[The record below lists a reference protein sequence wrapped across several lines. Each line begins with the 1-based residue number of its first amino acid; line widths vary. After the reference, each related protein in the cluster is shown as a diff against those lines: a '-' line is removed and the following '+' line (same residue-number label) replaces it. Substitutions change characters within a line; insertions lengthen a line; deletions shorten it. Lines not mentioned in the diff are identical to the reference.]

1 MSQTCCHTTDKPTT
15 HQPHNPANFRLTPP
29 TNFPCKDCQITAKA
43 RLTALL
49 KERILILDGAM
60 GTEIQNYKLQ
70 EADYRGERFASIT
83 QEVKGNNDLLVLTQP
98 QIIQNIHKSYLLAGA
113 DIIETNSFNG
123 TQISMADYGMQ
134 DLVYEINKTAAQLA
148 RSVAD
153 EISQQEPEKPRF
165 VAGVLGPTSRTC
177 SISPD
182 VNDPAF
188 RNVTFDELVDNYT
201 ESTLALIEGGVDIIL
216 IETVFDTLNAK
227 AAIFAV
233 TGVFEDIGFE
243 LPIMISGTITDASG
257 RTLSGQT
264 AEAFYNSIRHAKPLS
279 VGFNCALGADALK
292 PHIQTLSDIADVFV
306 SAHPNAGLPN
316 EFGEYDETAE
326 QTSGMLEGFA
336 KSGILNIVGG
346 CCGTTPEHIAA
357 IKQVVENYP
366 PRKIPDIPPA
376 CRLSGLEAFNITRD
390 SLFVNVGER
399 TNVTGSKKFLRLIK
413 EEKYAEALD
422 VARNQVEGGAQIVDI
437 NMDEGMLDSKQAM
450 IHFVNLIASEPDISR
465 VPLMIDSSKWDI
477 LEEGLKRTQG
487 KAVVNSISLKEG
499 YDEFV
504 EKARLCQRYGAAIIV
519 MAFDEVGQADT
530 ESRKIEI
537 CKRSYDIL
545 VNDVGFPS
553 EDIIFDP
560 NIFAVATGIEEH
572 NNYGVDFINA
582 TKWITDNLP
591 NAMVSGGVS
600 NVSFSFRGNPIRE
613 AIHAVFLYHAIKA
626 GMTMGIVNPAMLEL
640 YDDIPK
646 NARDAIEDVIL
657 NRNQG
662 DTGQEAT
669 EHLMEVA
676 ESYQAGGKK
685 KDGSQ
690 DLAWRELPVEKRIEY
705 ALVKGITTFI
715 DTDTEEAR
723 LKYPRP
729 LDVIEGPLM
738 DGMNVV
744 GDLFGEGKLFLP
756 QVVKSARVMK
766 QAVAWLQPYIEAEK
780 TEGESKGKVLMA
792 TVKGDVHDIG
802 KNIVG
807 VVLGCN
813 GYEVID
819 LGVMVPCEKIL
830 DTAIAENVDV
840 IGLSGLITPSLD
852 EMVYVAKQMQER
864 GMNLPLMI
872 GGATTSKA
880 HTAVKIEP
888 QYQNDAV
895 IYVTDASRS
904 VGVVTTL
911 LSKEKR
917 QAFIDETRAEYAA
930 VRERLA
936 NRKPKAPKLTYA
948 QSIEQ
953 GFKFDWENYTPPTP
967 NRLGQIVFDD
977 YPLENLLPYIDW
989 TPFFIS
995 WGLVG
1000 KYPKIFDD
1008 DVVGQEAKDLFAN
1021 AKAMIDKFIKEKSV
1035 TAKAVIRLAPAK
1047 RIASDTVV
1055 VYDEEGNEAFHF
1067 EHLRQ
1072 QSDKNSGKPNYSLA
1086 DFISPNGND
1095 YLGGF
1100 TVSIFGAEELAND
1113 YKAKGDDY
1121 SAIMVQAVCDR
1132 FAESFAEKLHEMIRK
1147 EIWGYQVD
1155 ENLTN
1160 EELIKEKYVG
1170 IRPAPGYPA
1179 CPEHT
1184 EKGKL
1189 FDWLDTTKAIG
1200 TYLTESYAMWP
1211 PSSVSGFYYSHPD
1224 STYFNIG
1231 KISPDQLEDYAKRK
1245 GWDIKTAEKWLAPN
1259 L

>member
-1 MSQTCCHTTDKPTT
+1 MSISTSNAPTSHKPHDPT
-15 HQPHNPANFRLTPP
+15 NFKLTPP
-29 TNFPCKDCQITAKA
+29 ASFPYQDRQATNKA
-43 RLTALL
+43 RLADLL
-49 KERILILDGAM
+49 KQRILFLDGAM
-60 GTEIQNYKLQ
+60 GTEIQNYKLI
-70 EADYRGERFASIT
+70 EADYRGERFAGFGRD
-83 QEVKGNNDLLVLTQP
+83 VKGNNDLLVLTQP
-98 QIIQNIHKSYLLAGA
+98 HIIRDIHRSYLEAGA

-123 TQISMADYGMQ
+123 TQISMADYGMEN
-134 DLVYEINKTAAQLA
+134 LVYEINKSAAALA
-148 RSVAD
+148 RQVCD
-153 EISQQEPEKPRF
+153 EVTATNPDKPRF
-165 VAGVLGPTSRTC
+165 VAGVIGPTSRTC

-201 ESTLALIEGGVDIIL
+201 EATYALIEGGADIIL

-233 TGVFEDIGFE
+233 TGVFETIGFE

-264 AEAFYNSIRHAKPLS
+264 AEAFYNSIRHAKPIS
-279 VGFNCALGADALK
+279 IGFNCALGADALK
-292 PHIQTLSDIADVFV
+292 PHIKTLSDVCETFV

-316 EFGEYDETAE
+316 EFGEYDETPE
-326 QTSGMLEGFA
+326 QTATMVADYA
-336 KSGILNIVGG
+336 KSGLVNIVGG
-346 CCGTTPEHIAA
+346 CCGTTPKHIAK
-357 IKQVVENYP
+357 IVEMTSP
-366 PRKIPDIPPA
+366 FAPRQLPDYKPA

-413 EEKYAEALD
+413 NEQYTEALD
-422 VARNQVEGGAQIVDI
+422 VARDQVEGGAQVVDI
-437 NMDEGMLDSKQAM
+437 NMDEAMLDSKAAM
-450 IHFVNLIASEPDISR
+450 IHFVNLVASEPDISR

-477 LEEGLKRTQG
+477 IEAGLKCTQG
-487 KAVVNSISLKEG
+487 KSVVNSISLKEG
-499 YDEFV
+499 KTEFV
-504 EKARLCQRYGAAIIV
+504 EKAKLCQRYGAAIIV
-519 MAFDEVGQADT
+519 MAFDEDGQADSF
-530 ESRKIEI
+530 ERKIQI

-545 VNDVGFPS
+545 VDEVGFPS

-572 NNYGVDFINA
+572 NNYGLDFINA
-582 TKWITDNLP
+582 TRWITDNLP

-613 AIHAVFLYHAIKA
+613 AIHAVFLYHAIKN

-640 YDDIPK
+640 YDDIEPD
-646 NARDAIEDVIL
+646 ARNAIEDVIL

-662 DTGQEAT
+662 ESGQDAT
-669 EHLMEVA
+669 DHLMQVA
-676 ESYQAGGKK
+676 ENYLSGKK
-685 KDGSQ
+685 KDSTV
-690 DLAWRELPVEKRIEY
+690 DLSWRELPVEKRIEH
-705 ALVKGITTFI
+705 ALVKGITTYI
-715 DTDTEEAR
+715 NEDTEEAR
-723 LKYPRP
+723 LKFPRP

-744 GDLFGEGKLFLP
+744 GDLFGAGKMFLP

-766 QAVAWLQPYIEAEK
+766 QAVAWLNPYIEKEK
-780 TEGESKGKVLMA
+780 IAGETKGKVLMA

-813 GYEVID
+813 GYDIID

-830 DTAIAENVDV
+830 QVAKDENVDI

-852 EMVYVAKQMQER
+852 EMVYVAKQMQEQ
-864 GMNLPLMI
+864 GFNLPLLI

-888 QYQNDAV
+888 NYQNDAV
-895 IYVTDASRS
+895 VYVADASRA
-904 VGVVTTL
+904 VGVATTL

-917 QAFIDETRAEYAA
+917 VDFISELRQEYGE

-936 NRKPKAPKLTYA
+936 NRQPKAAKLSYA
-948 QSIEQ
+948 ESIEH
-953 GFKFDWENYTPPTP
+953 GFQYDWANYTPPKP
-967 NRLGQIVFDD
+967 NQLGQVILDD
-977 YPLENLLPYIDW
+977 YPLQNLLPYIDW

-1008 DVVGQEAKDLFAN
+1008 NIVGEEAKDLFAN
-1021 AKAMIDKFIKEKSV
+1021 AQAMIDKLIKEKLV
-1035 TAKAVIRLAPAK
+1035 TAKAVFKLSAAQRPS
-1047 RIASDTVV
+1047 SDTVQV
-1055 VYDEEGNEAFHF
+1055 LDEQGHVTHTF

-1072 QSDKNSGKPNYSLA
+1072 QSDKASGKPNYSLA
-1086 DFISPNGND
+1086 DFISPEKTD

-1100 TVSIFGAEELAND
+1100 TVSLFGAEALAND

-1121 SAIMVQAVCDR
+1121 SAIMVQALCDR
-1132 FAESFAEKLHEMIRK
+1132 FAEAFAEHLHELIRK
-1147 EIWGYQVD
+1147 QYWGYQAS
-1155 ENLTN
+1155 ESLTN
-1160 EELIKEKYVG
+1160 DELIKEKYVG

-1179 CPEHT
+1179 CPDHT

-1189 FDWLDTTKAIG
+1189 FDWLDTTNAIG
-1200 TYLTESYAMWP
+1200 TYLTESYAMYP
-1211 PSSVSGFYYSHPD
+1211 ASSVSGFYYSHPESD
-1224 STYFNIG
+1224 YFNVG
-1231 KISPDQLEDYAKRK
+1231 KISQDQLEDYARRK
-1245 GWDIKTAEKWLAPN
+1245 GWDKATAEKWLNPN

>member
-1 MSQTCCHTTDKPTT
+1 MQ
-15 HQPHNPANFRLTPP
+15 A
-29 TNFPCKDCQITAKA
+29 TNKA
-43 RLTALL
+43 RLADLL
-49 KERILILDGAM
+49 KQRILFLDGAM
-60 GTEIQNYKLQ
+60 GTEIQNYKLI
-70 EADYRGERFASIT
+70 EADYRGERFANFGRD
-83 QEVKGNNDLLVLTQP
+83 VKGNNDLLVLTQP
-98 QIIQNIHKSYLLAGA
+98 HIIRDIHRSYLEAGA

-123 TQISMADYGMQ
+123 TQISMADYGMEN
-134 DLVYEINKTAAQLA
+134 LVYEINKSAAALA
-148 RSVAD
+148 RQVCD
-153 EISQQEPEKPRF
+153 EVTAINPEKPRF
-165 VAGVLGPTSRTC
+165 VAGVIGPTSRTC

-201 ESTLALIEGGVDIIL
+201 EATYALIEGGADIIL

-233 TGVFEDIGFE
+233 TGVFEAIGFE

-264 AEAFYNSIRHAKPLS
+264 AEAFYNSIRHAKPIS
-279 VGFNCALGADALK
+279 IGFNCALGADALK
-292 PHIQTLSDIADVFV
+292 PHIKTLSDVCETFV

-316 EFGEYDETAE
+316 EFGEYDETPE
-326 QTSGMLEGFA
+326 QTATMVADYA
-336 KSGILNIVGG
+336 KSGLVNIVGG
-346 CCGTTPEHIAA
+346 CCGTTPKHIAK
-357 IKQVVENYP
+357 IVEMTSP
-366 PRKIPDIPPA
+366 FAPRQLPDYKPA

-413 EEKYAEALD
+413 NEEYTEALE
-422 VARNQVEGGAQIVDI
+422 VARDQVEGGAQIVDI
-437 NMDEGMLDSKQAM
+437 NMDEAMLDSKAAM
-450 IHFVNLIASEPDISR
+450 IHFVNLVASEPDISR

-477 LEEGLKRTQG
+477 IEAGLKCTQG
-487 KAVVNSISLKEG
+487 KSVVNSISLKEG
-499 YDEFV
+499 KTEFV
-504 EKARLCQRYGAAIIV
+504 QKAKLCQRYGAAIIV
-519 MAFDEVGQADT
+519 MAFDEDGQADSF
-530 ESRKIEI
+530 ERKIQI
-537 CKRSYDIL
+537 CKRSDDIL
-545 VNDVGFPS
+545 VDEVGFPS

-572 NNYGVDFINA
+572 NNYGLDFINA
-582 TKWITDNLP
+582 TRWITDNLP

-613 AIHAVFLYHAIKA
+613 AIHAVFLYHAIKN

-640 YDDIPK
+640 YDDINPDVR
-646 NARDAIEDVIL
+646 NAIEDVIL

-662 DTGQEAT
+662 ESGQDAT
-669 EHLMEVA
+669 DHLMQVA
-676 ESYQAGGKK
+676 ENYLSGKK
-685 KDGSQ
+685 KDSTV
-690 DLAWRELPVEKRIEY
+690 DLSWRELPVEKRIEH
-705 ALVKGITTFI
+705 ALVKGITTYI
-715 DTDTEEAR
+715 NEDTEEAR
-723 LKYPRP
+723 LKFPRP

-744 GDLFGEGKLFLP
+744 GDLFGAGKMFLP

-766 QAVAWLQPYIEAEK
+766 QAVAWLNPYIEKEK
-780 TEGESKGKVLMA
+780 IAGETKGKVLMA

-813 GYEVID
+813 GYDIID

-830 DTAIAENVDV
+830 QVAKDENVDI

-852 EMVYVAKQMQER
+852 EMVYVAKQMQEQ
-864 GMNLPLMI
+864 GFNLPLLI

-888 QYQNDAV
+888 NYQNDAV
-895 IYVTDASRS
+895 VYVADASRA
-904 VGVVTTL
+904 VGVATTL

-917 QAFIDETRAEYAA
+917 VDFINELRQEYGE

-936 NRKPKAPKLTYA
+936 NRQPKAAKLSYA
-948 QSIEQ
+948 ESIEQ
-953 GFKFDWENYTPPTP
+953 GFQYDWANYTPPKP
-967 NRLGQIVFDD
+967 NQLGQVILDD
-977 YPLENLLPYIDW
+977 YPLQNLLPYIDW

-1008 DVVGQEAKDLFAN
+1008 SIVGEEAKDLFAN
-1021 AKAMIDKFIKEKSV
+1021 AQAMIDKLIKEKLV
-1035 TAKAVIRLAPAK
+1035 TAKAVFKLSPAQ
-1047 RIASDTVV
+1047 RPSSDTVQV
-1055 VYDEEGNEAFHF
+1055 LDEQGNVTHTF

-1072 QSDKNSGKPNYSLA
+1072 QSDKASGKPNYSLA
-1086 DFISPNGND
+1086 DFISPEKTD

-1100 TVSIFGAEELAND
+1100 TVSLFGAEALAND

-1121 SAIMVQAVCDR
+1121 SAIMVQALCDR
-1132 FAESFAEKLHEMIRK
+1132 FAEAFAEHLHELIRK
-1147 EIWGYQVD
+1147 QYWGYQAA
-1155 ENLTN
+1155 EHLTN

-1179 CPEHT
+1179 CPDHT

-1189 FDWLDTTKAIG
+1189 FDWLDTTNAIG
-1200 TYLTESYAMWP
+1200 TYLTESYAMYP
-1211 PSSVSGFYYSHPD
+1211 ASSVSGFYYSHPESD
-1224 STYFNIG
+1224 YFNVG
-1231 KISPDQLEDYAKRK
+1231 KISQDQLEDYARRK
-1245 GWDIKTAEKWLAPN
+1245 GWDKATAEKWLNPN

>member
-1 MSQTCCHTTDKPTT
+1 MSISTSNAPTSHKP
-15 HQPHNPANFRLTPP
+15 HDPANFQLTPP
-29 TNFPCKDCQITAKA
+29 ANFPYQDRQATNKA
-43 RLTALL
+43 RLADLL
-49 KERILILDGAM
+49 KQRILFLDGAM
-60 GTEIQNYKLQ
+60 GTEIQNYKLI
-70 EADYRGERFASIT
+70 EADYRGERFAGFGRD
-83 QEVKGNNDLLVLTQP
+83 VKGNNDLLVLTQP
-98 QIIQNIHKSYLLAGA
+98 HIIRDIHRSYLEAGA
-113 DIIETNSFNG
+113 DIIETNTFNG
-123 TQISMADYGMQ
+123 TQISMADYGMEN
-134 DLVYEINKTAAQLA
+134 LVYEINKSAAALA
-148 RSVAD
+148 RQVCD
-153 EISQQEPEKPRF
+153 EVTATNPDKPRF
-165 VAGVLGPTSRTC
+165 VAGVIGPTSRTC

-201 ESTLALIEGGVDIIL
+201 EATYALIEGGADIIL

-233 TGVFEDIGFE
+233 TGVFETIGFE

-264 AEAFYNSIRHAKPLS
+264 AEAFYNSIRHAKPIS
-279 VGFNCALGADALK
+279 IGFNCALGADALK
-292 PHIQTLSDIADVFV
+292 PHIKTLSDVCETFV

-316 EFGEYDETAE
+316 EFGEYDETPE
-326 QTSGMLEGFA
+326 QTATMVADYA
-336 KSGILNIVGG
+336 KSGLVNIVGG
-346 CCGTTPEHIAA
+346 CCGTTPKHIAK
-357 IKQVVENYP
+357 IVEMTSP
-366 PRKIPDIPPA
+366 FAPRQLPDYKPA

-413 EEKYAEALD
+413 NEEYTEALD
-422 VARNQVEGGAQIVDI
+422 VARDQVEGGAQVVDI
-437 NMDEGMLDSKQAM
+437 NMDEAMLDSKAAM
-450 IHFVNLIASEPDISR
+450 IHFVNLVASEPDISR

-477 LEEGLKRTQG
+477 IEAGLKCTQG
-487 KAVVNSISLKEG
+487 KSVVNSISLKEG
-499 YDEFV
+499 KTEFV
-504 EKARLCQRYGAAIIV
+504 QKAKLCQRYGAAIIV
-519 MAFDEVGQADT
+519 MAFDEDGQADSF
-530 ESRKIEI
+530 ERKIQI

-545 VNDVGFPS
+545 VDEIGFPS

-572 NNYGVDFINA
+572 NNYGLDFINA
-582 TKWITDNLP
+582 TRWITDNLP

-613 AIHAVFLYHAIKA
+613 AIHAVFLYHAIKN

-640 YDDIPK
+640 YDDIEPD
-646 NARDAIEDVIL
+646 ARNAIEDVIL

-662 DTGQEAT
+662 ESGQDAT
-669 EHLMEVA
+669 DHLMQVA
-676 ESYQAGGKK
+676 ENYLSGKK
-685 KDGSQ
+685 KDSTV
-690 DLAWRELPVEKRIEY
+690 DLSWRELPVEKRIEH
-705 ALVKGITTFI
+705 ALVKGVTTYI
-715 DTDTEEAR
+715 NEDTEEAR
-723 LKYPRP
+723 LKFSRP

-744 GDLFGEGKLFLP
+744 GDLFGAGKMFLP

-766 QAVAWLQPYIEAEK
+766 QAVAWLNPYIEKEK
-780 TEGESKGKVLMA
+780 VAGETKGKVLMA

-813 GYEVID
+813 GYDIID

-830 DTAIAENVDV
+830 QVAKDENVDI

-852 EMVYVAKQMQER
+852 EMVYVAKQMQEQ
-864 GMNLPLMI
+864 GFNLPLLI

-888 QYQNDAV
+888 NYQNDAV
-895 IYVTDASRS
+895 VYVADASRA
-904 VGVVTTL
+904 VGVATTL

-917 QAFIDETRAEYAA
+917 VDFISELRQEYGE

-936 NRKPKAPKLTYA
+936 NRQPKAAKLSYA
-948 QSIEQ
+948 ESIEQ
-953 GFKFDWENYTPPTP
+953 GFQYDWANYTPPKP
-967 NRLGQIVFDD
+967 NQLGQVILDD
-977 YPLENLLPYIDW
+977 YPLQNLLPYIDW

-1008 DVVGQEAKDLFAN
+1008 SIVGEEAKDLFAN
-1021 AKAMIDKFIKEKSV
+1021 AQAMIDKLIKEKLV
-1035 TAKAVIRLAPAK
+1035 TAKAVFRLSPAQ
-1047 RIASDTVV
+1047 RPSSDTVQVLDEQGNV
-1055 VYDEEGNEAFHF
+1055 VHTF

-1072 QSDKNSGKPNYSLA
+1072 QSDKASGKPNYSLA
-1086 DFISPNGND
+1086 DFISPEKTD

-1100 TVSIFGAEELAND
+1100 TVSLFGAEALAND

-1121 SAIMVQAVCDR
+1121 SAIMVQALCDR
-1132 FAESFAEKLHEMIRK
+1132 FAEAFAEHLHELIRK
-1147 EIWGYQVD
+1147 QYWGYRAN
-1155 ENLTN
+1155 ESLTN
-1160 EELIKEKYVG
+1160 DELIKEKYVG

-1179 CPEHT
+1179 CPDHT

-1189 FDWLDTTKAIG
+1189 FDWLDTTNAIG
-1200 TYLTESYAMWP
+1200 TYLTESYAMYP
-1211 PSSVSGFYYSHPD
+1211 ASSVSGFYYSHPESD
-1224 STYFNIG
+1224 YFNVG
-1231 KISPDQLEDYAKRK
+1231 KISQDQLEDYAKRK
-1245 GWDIKTAEKWLAPN
+1245 GWDKATAEKWLNPN

>member
-1 MSQTCCHTTDKPTT
+1 MSISTSNAPTSHKPHDPTNFKLT
-15 HQPHNPANFRLTPP
+15 PPANFPYQDRQA
-29 TNFPCKDCQITAKA
+29 TNKA
-43 RLTALL
+43 RLAELL
-49 KERILILDGAM
+49 KQRILFLDGAM
-60 GTEIQNYKLQ
+60 GTEIQNYKLI
-70 EADYRGERFASIT
+70 EADYRGERFANFGRD
-83 QEVKGNNDLLVLTQP
+83 VKGNNDLLVLTQP
-98 QIIQNIHKSYLLAGA
+98 HIIRDIHRSYLEAGA

-123 TQISMADYGMQ
+123 TQISMADYGMEN
-134 DLVYEINKTAAQLA
+134 LAYEINKSAAALA
-148 RSVAD
+148 RQVCD
-153 EISQQEPEKPRF
+153 EVTATNPDKPRF
-165 VAGVLGPTSRTC
+165 VAGVIGPTSRTC

-201 ESTLALIEGGVDIIL
+201 EATYALIEGGADIIL

-233 TGVFEDIGFE
+233 TGVFETIGFE

-264 AEAFYNSIRHAKPLS
+264 AEAFYNSIRHAKPIS
-279 VGFNCALGADALK
+279 IGFNCALGADALK
-292 PHIQTLSDIADVFV
+292 PHIKTLSDVCETFV

-316 EFGEYDETAE
+316 EFGEYDETPE
-326 QTSGMLEGFA
+326 QTATMVADYA
-336 KSGILNIVGG
+336 KSGLVNIVGG
-346 CCGTTPEHIAA
+346 CCGTTPKHIAK
-357 IKQVVENYP
+357 IVEMTSP
-366 PRKIPDIPPA
+366 FAPRQLPDYKPA

-413 EEKYAEALD
+413 NEQYTEALD
-422 VARNQVEGGAQIVDI
+422 VARDQVEGGAQIVDI
-437 NMDEGMLDSKQAM
+437 NMDEAMLDSKAAM
-450 IHFVNLIASEPDISR
+450 IHFVNLVASEPDISR

-477 LEEGLKRTQG
+477 IEAGLKCTQG
-487 KAVVNSISLKEG
+487 KSVVNSISLKEG
-499 YDEFV
+499 KTEFV
-504 EKARLCQRYGAAIIV
+504 QKAKLCQRYGAAIIV
-519 MAFDEVGQADT
+519 MAFDEDGQADSF
-530 ESRKIEI
+530 ERKIEI

-545 VNDVGFPS
+545 VDEVGFPS

-572 NNYGVDFINA
+572 NNYGLDFINA
-582 TKWITDNLP
+582 TRWITDNLP

-613 AIHAVFLYHAIKA
+613 AIHAVFLYHAIKN

-640 YDDIPK
+640 YDDIDPDVR
-646 NARDAIEDVIL
+646 NAIEDVIL

-662 DTGQEAT
+662 ESGQDAT
-669 EHLMEVA
+669 DHLMQVA
-676 ESYQAGGKK
+676 ENYLSGKK
-685 KDGSQ
+685 KDSTV
-690 DLAWRELPVEKRIEY
+690 DLSWRELPVEKRIEH
-705 ALVKGITTFI
+705 ALVKGITTYI
-715 DTDTEEAR
+715 NEDTEEAR
-723 LKYPRP
+723 LKFPRP

-744 GDLFGEGKLFLP
+744 GDLFGAGKMFLP

-766 QAVAWLQPYIEAEK
+766 QAVAWLNPYIEKEK
-780 TEGESKGKVLMA
+780 VAGETKGKVLMA

-813 GYEVID
+813 GYDIID

-830 DTAIAENVDV
+830 QVAKDENVDI

-852 EMVYVAKQMQER
+852 EMVYVAKQMQEQ
-864 GMNLPLMI
+864 GFNLPLLI

-888 QYQNDAV
+888 NYQNDAV
-895 IYVTDASRS
+895 VYVADASRA
-904 VGVVTTL
+904 VGVATTL

-917 QAFIDETRAEYAA
+917 VDFISALRQEYGE

-936 NRKPKAPKLTYA
+936 NRQPKAAKLSYA
-948 QSIEQ
+948 ESIEQ
-953 GFKFDWENYTPPTP
+953 GFQYDWANYTPPKP
-967 NRLGQIVFDD
+967 NQLGQVILDD
-977 YPLENLLPYIDW
+977 YPLQNLLPYIDW

-1008 DVVGQEAKDLFAN
+1008 NIVGEEAKDLFAN
-1021 AKAMIDKFIKEKSV
+1021 AQAMIDKLIKEKLV
-1035 TAKAVIRLAPAK
+1035 TAKAVFKLSPAQ
-1047 RIASDTVV
+1047 RPSSDTVQVLDEQGNV
-1055 VYDEEGNEAFHF
+1055 VHTF

-1072 QSDKNSGKPNYSLA
+1072 QSDKASGKPNYSLA
-1086 DFISPNGND
+1086 DFISPEKTD

-1100 TVSIFGAEELAND
+1100 TVSLFGAEALAND

-1121 SAIMVQAVCDR
+1121 SAIMVQALCDR
-1132 FAESFAEKLHEMIRK
+1132 FAEAFAEHLHELIRK
-1147 EIWGYQVD
+1147 QYWGYQAS
-1155 ENLTN
+1155 ESLTN
-1160 EELIKEKYVG
+1160 DELIKEKYVG

-1179 CPEHT
+1179 CPDHT

-1189 FDWLDTTKAIG
+1189 FDWLDTTNAIG
-1200 TYLTESYAMWP
+1200 TYLTESYAMYP
-1211 PSSVSGFYYSHPD
+1211 ASSVSGFYYSHPESD
-1224 STYFNIG
+1224 YFNVG
-1231 KISPDQLEDYAKRK
+1231 KISQDQLEDYARRK
-1245 GWDIKTAEKWLAPN
+1245 GWDKATAEKWLNPN

>member
-1 MSQTCCHTTDKPTT
+1 MSISTSNAPTNHKP
-15 HQPHNPANFRLTPP
+15 HDPANFQLTPP
-29 TNFPCKDCQITAKA
+29 ANFPYQAIQATNKA
-43 RLTALL
+43 RLADLL
-49 KERILILDGAM
+49 KQRILFLDGAM
-60 GTEIQNYKLQ
+60 GTEIQTYKLI
-70 EADYRGERFASIT
+70 EADYRGERFAGFGRD
-83 QEVKGNNDLLVLTQP
+83 VKGNNDLLVLTQP
-98 QIIQNIHKSYLLAGA
+98 HIIRDIHRSYLEAGA

-123 TQISMADYGMQ
+123 TQISMADYGMEN
-134 DLVYEINKTAAQLA
+134 LVYEINKSAAALA
-148 RSVAD
+148 RQVCD
-153 EISQQEPEKPRF
+153 EVTATNPDKPRF
-165 VAGVLGPTSRTC
+165 VAGVIGPTSRTC

-201 ESTLALIEGGVDIIL
+201 ESTYALIEGGADIIL

-233 TGVFEDIGFE
+233 TGVFETIGFE

-264 AEAFYNSIRHAKPLS
+264 AEAFYNSIRHAKPIS
-279 VGFNCALGADALK
+279 IGFNCALGADALK
-292 PHIQTLSDIADVFV
+292 PHIKTLSDVCETFV

-316 EFGEYDETAE
+316 EFGEYDETPE
-326 QTSGMLEGFA
+326 QTATMVADYA
-336 KSGILNIVGG
+336 KSGLVNIVGG
-346 CCGTTPEHIAA
+346 CCGTTPKHIAK
-357 IKQVVENYP
+357 IVEMTSP
-366 PRKIPDIPPA
+366 FAPRQLPDYKPA

-413 EEKYAEALD
+413 NEQYTEALD
-422 VARNQVEGGAQIVDI
+422 VARDQVEGGAQIVDI
-437 NMDEGMLDSKQAM
+437 NMDEAMLDSKAAM
-450 IHFVNLIASEPDISR
+450 IHFVNLVASEPDISR

-477 LEEGLKRTQG
+477 IEAGLKCTQG
-487 KAVVNSISLKEG
+487 KSVVNSISLKEG
-499 YDEFV
+499 KTEFV
-504 EKARLCQRYGAAIIV
+504 QKAKLCQRYGAAIIV
-519 MAFDEVGQADT
+519 MAFDEDGQADSF
-530 ESRKIEI
+530 ERKIEI

-545 VNDVGFPS
+545 VDEVGFPS

-572 NNYGVDFINA
+572 NNYGLDFINA
-582 TKWITDNLP
+582 TRWITDNLP

-613 AIHAVFLYHAIKA
+613 AIHAVFLYHAIKN

-640 YDDIPK
+640 YDDIEPDV
-646 NARDAIEDVIL
+646 RGAIEDVIL

-662 DTGQEAT
+662 ESGQDAT
-669 EHLMEVA
+669 DHLMQVA
-676 ESYQAGGKK
+676 ENYLSGKK
-685 KDGSQ
+685 KDSTV
-690 DLAWRELPVEKRIEY
+690 DLSWRELPVEKRIEH
-705 ALVKGITTFI
+705 ALVKGITTYI
-715 DTDTEEAR
+715 NEDTEEAR
-723 LKYPRP
+723 LKFPRP

-744 GDLFGEGKLFLP
+744 GDLFGAGKMFLP

-766 QAVAWLQPYIEAEK
+766 QAVAWLNPYIEKEK
-780 TEGESKGKVLMA
+780 VAGETKGKVLMA

-813 GYEVID
+813 GYDIID

-830 DTAIAENVDV
+830 QVAKDENVDI

-852 EMVYVAKQMQER
+852 EMVYVAKQMQEQ
-864 GMNLPLMI
+864 GFNLPLLI

-888 QYQNDAV
+888 NYQNDAV
-895 IYVTDASRS
+895 VYVADASRA
-904 VGVVTTL
+904 VGVATTL

-917 QAFIDETRAEYAA
+917 VDFISELRQEYGE

-936 NRKPKAPKLTYA
+936 NRQPKAAKLSYA
-948 QSIEQ
+948 ESIEQ
-953 GFKFDWENYTPPTP
+953 GFQYDWANYTPPKP
-967 NRLGQIVFDD
+967 NQLGQVILDD
-977 YPLENLLPYIDW
+977 YPLQNLLPYIDW

-1008 DVVGQEAKDLFAN
+1008 NIVGEEAKDLFAN
-1021 AKAMIDKFIKEKSV
+1021 AQAMIDKLIKEKLV
-1035 TAKAVIRLAPAK
+1035 TAKAVFRLRPAQ
-1047 RIASDTVV
+1047 RPSSDTVQVLDEQGNV
-1055 VYDEEGNEAFHF
+1055 VHTF

-1072 QSDKNSGKPNYSLA
+1072 QSDKASGKPNYSLA
-1086 DFISPNGND
+1086 DFISPEKTD

-1100 TVSIFGAEELAND
+1100 TVSLFGAEALAND

-1121 SAIMVQAVCDR
+1121 SAIMVQALCDR
-1132 FAESFAEKLHEMIRK
+1132 FAEAFAEHLHELIRK
-1147 EIWGYQVD
+1147 QYWGYQSD

-1179 CPEHT
+1179 CPDHT

-1189 FDWLDTTKAIG
+1189 FDWLDTTNAIG
-1200 TYLTESYAMWP
+1200 TYLTESYAMYP
-1211 PSSVSGFYYSHPD
+1211 ASSVSGFYYSHPESD
-1224 STYFNIG
+1224 YFNVG
-1231 KISPDQLEDYAKRK
+1231 KISQDQLEDYAKRK
-1245 GWDIKTAEKWLAPN
+1245 GWDKATAEKWLNPN